1 MICRNH
7 VEVSEGVR
15 RCARCMEPFCGD
27 CLVEINGR
35 PYCATCKQEQL
46 LDVRS
51 GVDRTRL
58 DLASN
63 WSRFGALLIDGLIT
77 GIPLYTIVAI
87 FVWIPTF
94 QGQEPAFGWNFVGFP
109 FTFISFLYEA
119 LMLRAK
125 DGQTLGKM
133 ALKIRV
139 VQMDGSSITEGQAWG
154 RSSMR
159 MVLGFCCA
167 PVDYIPAFFTDE
179 KTTLHDMASNTRVVN
194 AD

>member
-15 RCARCMEPFCGD
+15 RCARCMTPYCGD

-58 DLASN
+58 DLASR
-63 WSRFGALLIDGLIT
+63 WRRLGALILDGMIT
-77 GIPLYTIVAI
+77 GIPLWTLAAI
-87 FVWIPTF
+87 FVWAPTF
-94 QGQEPAFGWNFVGFP
+94 QGKETAFAWNFLSIP
-109 FTFISFLYEA
+109 FTILGFLYEG
-119 LMLRAK
+119 LMLQNK

-133 ALKIRV
+133 ALRVRV
-139 VQMDGSSITEGQAWG
+139 VQMDGSSITSGQAWG
-154 RSSMR
+154 RSGIR
-159 MVLGFCCA
+159 MILGFCCA
-167 PVDYIPAFFTDE
+167 PADYIPALFTEE
-179 KTTLHDMASNTRVVN
+179 KTALHDMAANTRVVN
-194 AD
+194 AY